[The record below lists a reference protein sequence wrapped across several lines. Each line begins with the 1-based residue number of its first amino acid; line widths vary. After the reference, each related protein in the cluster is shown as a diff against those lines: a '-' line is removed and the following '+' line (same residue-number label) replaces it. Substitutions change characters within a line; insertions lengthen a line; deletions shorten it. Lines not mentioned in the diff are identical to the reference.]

1 MGCSAC
7 GQKNRPVTVANKPKL
22 QGPVVRRYGYIRSTK
37 VSVPSSINKPSS
49 TPEPEAQNVQET
61 SDEGNE

>member
-7 GQKNRPVTVANKPKL
+7 GQKNRPVNVANKPKL

-37 VSVPSSINKPSS
+37 VSVPSSISS
-49 TPEPEAQNVQET
+49 PGSVSEPEAQNVQKT